1 MEYILSYGLF
11 LAKMITIM
19 MTITIMLMMIINFI
33 PYKKSFAG
41 RLQFTNL
48 GDHYRKI
55 KNEIILSSMNPQ
67 ERKRW
72 QKKRKKYNSFWR
84 SHRTDKTDKNEE
96 NAVLYILDFKG
107 SMDAPEVN
115 SLREEISAILIVAK
129 NNDQVLLRLESGGG
143 LVHSY
148 GLAASQLQRLRHKGI
163 FLTVSVDKIAA
174 SGGYMMAS
182 VANHIM
188 ATPFAVIGSIG
199 VVAQLPNFYRF
210 LKRHEIDIELHTAG
224 EYKRTLTLLGENTEK
239 GRQKFQEDLSTTH
252 QLFKNFIH
260 EMRPHLDIDNVATGE
275 HWFGTHA
282 LKKGLIDT
290 IGTSDDFILQKI
302 DQCECIAVHYISRS
316 SRWREKFFHLY
327 NSIKPLVLSLLK
339 E

>member
-11 LAKMITIM
+11 LTKMVTIM
-19 MTITIMLMMIINFI
+19 ITITIMIMMIINFI
-33 PYKKSFAG
+33 PSKKSLSG

-48 GDHYRKI
+48 GDHYRQI
-55 KNEIILSSMNPQ
+55 KNEIILSSMTPQ
-67 ERKRW
+67 DRKRW
-72 QKKRKKYNSFWR
+72 QKKRKKYNLFGISPP
-84 SHRTDKTDKNEE
+84 TDKKDKNG
-96 NAVLYILDFKG
+96 VLYILDFKG
-107 SMDAPEVN
+107 SLDASEVH
-115 SLREEISAILIVAK
+115 SLREEISAILIGAK
-129 NNDQVLLRLESGGG
+129 KNDEVLLRLESAGG

-163 FLTVSVDKIAA
+163 FLTVAVDKIAA

-224 EYKRTLTLLGENTEK
+224 EYKRTLTFLGENTEK
-239 GRQKFQEDLSTTH
+239 GRQKFREDLSTTH

-260 EMRPHLDIDNVATGE
+260 EMRPHLDIDHVATGE

-290 IGTSDDFILQKI
+290 IGNSDDFILQKI

-316 SRWREKFFHLY
+316 SRWREKFFHIY
-327 NSIKPLVLSLLK
+327 NRIKPLLLSLLK
-339 E
+339 